1 MKSNSKSMGAIRW
14 LLLLSDNNNVT
25 LICFCK
31 DESKCHRSIV
41 RDLALK
47 EDRLCVK
54 KAQNANVIMD
64 D

>member
-1 MKSNSKSMGAIRW
+1 MEAIRW

-31 DESKCHRSIV
+31 DESKCHRSLAQ
-41 RDLALK
+41 DLALK
-47 EDRLCVK
+47 EDGLCVK